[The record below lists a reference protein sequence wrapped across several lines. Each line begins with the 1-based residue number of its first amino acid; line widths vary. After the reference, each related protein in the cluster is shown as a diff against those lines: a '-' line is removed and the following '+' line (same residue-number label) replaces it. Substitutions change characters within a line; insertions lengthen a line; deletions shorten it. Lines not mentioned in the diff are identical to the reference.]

1 VQSRISNEVGKKV
14 TGCGSYSHN
23 FGDWARSSMS
33 HEYGISSQEEAAAYL
48 AHPVLGRRL
57 IKCTEIVNGLEDPTI
72 EQIFGDID
80 SKKFRS
86 CMTLFAKVAPHDE
99 VFVNALRK
107 YFGGVPDQVTLDRI

>member
-1 VQSRISNEVGKKV
+1 
-14 TGCGSYSHN
+14 
-23 FGDWARSSMS
+23 MS